1 MWVMPRANRHHIPG
15 QVWHITHRCHKREF
29 LFKFSRDRKCW
40 IQWLFEAKKRYGL
53 SILNFMVTSNHIH
66 LLVVDGE
73 SDAISRSIQLIA
85 GSSAQEFNRRKGR
98 KGAYWEDRY
107 HATAIERGEH
117 LLRCLVYIDMN
128 MVRAG
133 AVSHPSEWLH
143 CGYHEIQQQ
152 PSRYRLINRECLIDL
167 CGMQSD
173 QQLVAQHRD
182 WIKQEV
188 QGNVLKRETKWSE
201 SVAVGTTGFIE
212 RFQQQLGIQAA
223 GRKVREAGDAYVLR
237 EPEIVYQAHFEAEKG
252 CLSMDNG
259 VYFDENAEE
268 SIC

>member
-1 MWVMPRANRHHIPG
+1 M
-15 QVWHITHRCHKREF
+15 
-29 LFKFSRDRKCW
+29 
-40 IQWLFEAKKRYGL
+40 QWLFEAKKRYGL

-85 GSSAQEFNRRKGR
+85 GRTAQQFNRRKGR
-98 KGAYWEDRY
+98 NGAFWEDRY

-143 CGYHEIQQQ
+143 CGYHEIQQM
-152 PSRYRLINRECLIDL
+152 PSRYRLIDRECLIGL
-167 CGMQSD
+167 CGMQND

-182 WIKQEV
+182 WIEQQV
-188 QGNVLKRETKWSE
+188 QVDTLKRDTKWSE
-201 SVAVGTTGFIE
+201 SVAVGGAGFAGHL
-212 RFQQQLGIQAA
+212 QQQLGIQAA

-237 EPEIVYQAHFEAEKG
+237 EPEISWALTGIDPLLLIGTNPLHAQ
-252 CLSMDNG
+252 
-259 VYFDENAEE
+259 
-268 SIC
+268 

>member
-1 MWVMPRANRHHIPG
+1 M
-15 QVWHITHRCHKREF
+15 
-29 LFKFSRDRKCW
+29 
-40 IQWLFEAKKRYGL
+40 QWLFEAKKRYGL

-85 GSSAQEFNRRKGR
+85 GRIAQAFNRRKGR

-107 HATAIERGEH
+107 HATAIECGEH

-133 AVSHPSEWLH
+133 VVSHPSEWRH
-143 CGYHEIQQQ
+143 CGYHEIQQ
-152 PSRYRLINRECLIDL
+152 PLLRYRLIDRECLVDL

-182 WIKQEV
+182 WIEQAV
-188 QGNVLKRETKWSE
+188 QGNALKRETKWSE
-201 SVAVGTTGFIE
+201 SVAVGDAGFVE
-212 RFQQQLGIQAA
+212 RLQQELGLQAA
-223 GRKVREAGDAYVLR
+223 GRKVGKAGDAYVLR
-237 EPEIVYQAHFEAEKG
+237 EPEIAYHTHFESEKG
-252 CLSMDNG
+252 YLSMDNG
-259 VYFDENAEE
+259 VYFHENADE
-268 SIC
+268 SVC